1 MYLTQIPKT
10 SWLLPIN
17 MPFNTRHSLPTT
29 PTTLHGIIAI
39 FYFSTG
45 RLFSCTVMHEKG
57 SITIQLSP
65 NMVMEKNV
73 HCVLVVTLF
82 ICHCSYLL
90 QLWLSGSLRQLW
102 YFSSLD
108 LSTARIALA
117 LIIVAKYHCFEDS
130 FPVSLPLISTS
141 SLSFLSL
148 PCLCTIT
155 MQWCFQEQ

>member
-17 MPFNTRHSLPTT
+17 MPLIFITHYTNQTTRYHC
-29 PTTLHGIIAI
+29 
-39 FYFSTG
+39 YFSTG

-57 SITIQLSP
+57 SIMIQLSP

-90 QLWLSGSLRQLW
+90 QLWLSVSRRQLW

-108 LSTARIALA
+108 LSTPRIALA
-117 LIIVAKYHCFEDS
+117 LITVAKYPCFEDS
-130 FPVSLPLISTS
+130 IPVSFPLISTS
-141 SLSFLSL
+141 LLFFSCHHHICALSQCKSASKRSN
-148 PCLCTIT
+148 
-155 MQWCFQEQ
+155 